1 MAKLARRMLLVGAVL
16 TVTAGASAA
25 TATVAGQGWELP
37 QLMAA
42 LQGVQGATASFIER
56 KYMRM
61 LKEPLQSSGR
71 LVYVRPDKL
80 QKETILPKPEKLTV
94 DRDRLTIE
102 QQGGETRRLALQEFP
117 QIWALVESIRAT
129 LAGDLPT
136 LTRFYDVSLQG
147 GRENWTLRLVPRD
160 SKTRELVSTIII
172 SGDGDK
178 IRNVRTEEADG
189 DLTSM
194 TIVAETR

>member
-1 MAKLARRMLLVGAVL
+1 
-16 TVTAGASAA
+16 
-25 TATVAGQGWELP
+25 
-37 QLMAA
+37 
-42 LQGVQGATASFIER
+42 
-56 KYMRM
+56 
-61 LKEPLQSSGR
+61 
-71 LVYVRPDKL
+71 
-80 QKETILPKPEKLTV
+80 
-94 DRDRLTIE
+94 
-102 QQGGETRRLALQEFP
+102 
-117 QIWALVESIRAT
+117 
-129 LAGDLPT
+129 
-136 LTRFYDVSLQG
+136 LQG